1 VPQLETP
8 LEDLMV
14 AMDVV
19 DTLRHEQGIAEREL
33 DTRGRRTRLLERLRE
48 MYAAQGIEV
57 PEHVLQEGIDAL
69 EQERFQY
76 SPPKPDWRTKLAYI
90 WVSRGRWGK
99 PVGFL
104 AVVGILFSGFYLMN
118 DVLPERRMR
127 AALPGQ
133 IQSTLTNIR
142 DVAKNPDIVTRAEQR
157 ANTARR
163 AIEAQ
168 DFKQAQNIVND
179 MQLVMQSLEQEYS
192 IRVVVRP
199 NESSGIWRVP
209 PNNPKSRNYYLIVEA
224 VDKTNKVVAIEV
236 LNQEDNKRQRK
247 TVWGL
252 RVSEQTFQRVAAD
265 KGDDGIIQGN
275 IVGAKALGYLKPSF
289 NIATSGATITE
300 W

>member
-104 AVVGILFSGFYLMN
+104 AAVGILFSGFYLMN

-199 NESSGIWRVP
+199 NQSSGIWRVP
-209 PNNPKSRNYYLIVEA
+209 PNNPNSRNYYLIVEA

>member
-1 VPQLETP
+1 MPQLETP

-104 AVVGILFSGFYLMN
+104 AAVGILFSGFYLMN

-199 NESSGIWRVP
+199 NQSSGIWRVP
-209 PNNPKSRNYYLIVEA
+209 PNNPNSRNYYLIVEA